1 VSLKFI
7 NKVKVLKQFI
17 EKIKFCTKNEE
28 FLDITS
34 EVKGYVHNS
43 SIKNGILNLSI
54 LHTSCSLMIQEN
66 ADSTVILDIK
76 SFLNKIAPKENNYLH
91 DTEGPDD
98 MPAHIKSMIT
108 QSNLTLSINNK
119 SLVLGV
125 WQGIFLLEHRLGK
138 KKREILLHIL
148 GE

>member
-1 VSLKFI
+1 M
-7 NKVKVLKQFI
+7 KVLKQFI
-17 EKIKFCTKNEE
+17 EKIIFWTKDEE

-34 EVKGYVHNS
+34 EIKDYVSNS
-43 SIKNGILNLSI
+43 NIKNGILNLSI

-66 ADSTVILDIK
+66 ADSTVLLDIK

-125 WQGIFLLEHRLGK
+125 WQGIFLLEHRSGN
-138 KKREILLHIL
+138 KKREILLHL
-148 GE
+148 MGE

>member
-1 VSLKFI
+1 M
-7 NKVKVLKQFI
+7 KVLKQFI

-34 EVKGYVHNS
+34 EVKGYVYNS
-43 SIKNGILNLSI
+43 NIKNGILNLSI

>member
-1 VSLKFI
+1 
-7 NKVKVLKQFI
+7 VKVLKQFI

-34 EVKGYVHNS
+34 EVKGYVYNS
-43 SIKNGILNLSI
+43 NIKNGILNLSI